1 LKATRRKNYLLDWA
15 GGAGKVTNLFEQ
27 LTSCRLAK
35 SEINKAAAATAET
48 TPLVAANWLSQLVQP
63 TLHQPQSSSSSTT
76 EIGERTNI
84 ARPDTSKL
92 RPEQAITLAEIRRPF
107 FTSAKQSNVWF
118 ESNRRSSS
126 SSSSSSSKSPG
137 ARVPFARPP
146 VLPPPPLFPARLNCP
161 TDHFV
166 SSAVRAAERLN
177 SHLTFYYKKGITS
190 RYVRDNLA

>member
-1 LKATRRKNYLLDWA
+1 
-15 GGAGKVTNLFEQ
+15 LFEQ
-27 LTSCRLAK
+27 LTSRRSAK

-118 ESNRRSSS
+118 
-126 SSSSSSSKSPG
+126 
-137 ARVPFARPP
+137 
-146 VLPPPPLFPARLNCP
+146 
-161 TDHFV
+161 
-166 SSAVRAAERLN
+166 
-177 SHLTFYYKKGITS
+177 
-190 RYVRDNLA
+190 